1 MFHSYAEPN
10 SIACAMCSRGFKSSW
25 HLLSHVQSEHRL
37 KLLHQTSTSPSIGDQ
52 PNLDTQKRKKDA
64 SSVDL
69 SNSRSSP
76 FKRRSQNYSSDEE
89 TPSVDSKKSF
99 LVVTPE
105 VSLASKSLLVPI
117 SSSMDVQKHFLERK
131 LARSSTSPENKSAF
145 SRFHPNKEHIPVS
158 EILPYNSRVSYPTSH
173 YERGNFPTAVPVLRD
188 ISPVPT
194 PSQDVCSRRLRQL
207 AGQRFTDKG
216 LFLPGSSEQRSVET
230 SAFPRA
236 YGLTGTFP
244 MPSPTVPDLFQLNEC
259 LLCKKQFKFP
269 NALVGHYYEAHPC
282 DIPLLL
288 HRFSQ
293 ETSFRF
299 NPLAGQHFSMNLP
312 FSTNQHPN
320 RARESGYPTS
330 LENRKEESVSIFEDE
345 DLSLGERRKNDFTRS
360 TSNHHFGATES
371 TLIDDVFKQ
380 SVIRGRQEYSD
391 AYRITNSERKRN
403 VDFRGR
409 ELFCEESKELKER
422 ISNGTNH
429 VSPSSSLR
437 YKKQKLDTTAGENST
452 LFKSSRIYKNNTN
465 TDQIQ
470 TNFLQS
476 KDAQLQVQDENDL
489 NVDVKPDL
497 FTMTVTVPSESIP
510 MDSHQNR
517 TNREFESPASTSS
530 GTSTT
535 APPPSRKRND
545 TCEFCGKVAN
555 LLIEITHCLMRFL
568 IEPISKITFELLGVQ
583 KLQQPDCSQAI
594 TYWRETL
601 PMPPLPLRLCPIEQ
615 DHSTLEDSW
624 NSAWQWQSVI
634 WSLLVEKVFHI
645 FLWIPRKRR

>member
-1 MFHSYAEPN
+1 MFHLSTEPN
-10 SIACAMCSRGFKSSW
+10 SVACAMCSRSFESSW
-25 HLLSHVQSEHRL
+25 QLLSHVQSEHRL
-37 KLLHQTSTSPSIGDQ
+37 KLLHQISISPSIGDQ
-52 PNLDTQKRKKDA
+52 PNLIDLQKRKKDV

-76 FKRRSQNYSSDEE
+76 FKRRGQNYSSDEE
-89 TPSVDSKKSF
+89 APSVESRKSF
-99 LVVTPE
+99 RAVSPE
-105 VSLASKSLLVPI
+105 VSLASKSLLVPT
-117 SSSMDVQKHFLERK
+117 SGSMDVQKQFLERK
-131 LARSSTSPENKSAF
+131 LSRSSTSPENKSAF
-145 SRFHPNKEHIPVS
+145 SRFHPSKEHIPAS
-158 EILPYNSRVSYPTSH
+158 EILPFNSRVSYPAYH
-173 YERGNFPTAVPVLRD
+173 YERSNFPTAVPVLRD

-299 NPLAGQHFSMNLP
+299 NPLASQHFSMNLP
-312 FSTNQHPN
+312 FSTNQHPS
-320 RARESGYPTS
+320 RATRESGYPTS
-330 LENRKEESVSIFEDE
+330 LENRKEESVSLFEDE
-345 DLSLGERRKNDFTRS
+345 DLSLDERRKNDFFRS
-360 TSNHHFGATES
+360 TSNNHFGAAES

-380 SVIRGRQEYSD
+380 SLMRGSD
-391 AYRITNSERKRN
+391 AYRMTKSDRKRN

-422 ISNGTNH
+422 ISNGTSH
-429 VSPSSSLR
+429 VSPSPSLR
-437 YKKQKLDTTAGENST
+437 YKKQKLDTTAGENSVM
-452 LFKSSRIYKNNTN
+452 FKTSRIYKSNSNL
-465 TDQIQ
+465 DQIQ
-470 TNFLQS
+470 TNSSQS
-476 KDAQLQVQDENDL
+476 KDDHIQVQDENDL
-489 NVDVKPDL
+489 NVDVKPTL
-497 FTMTVTVPSESIP
+497 FTVTVTVPSESIP
-510 MDSHQNR
+510 MDSHQSR
-517 TNREFESPASTSS
+517 TSREFDSPASTSS

-545 TCEFCGKVAN
+545 TCEFCGKVDY
-555 LLIEITHCLMRFL
+555 LLIEITHCLMR
-568 IEPISKITFELLGVQ
+568 
-583 KLQQPDCSQAI
+583 
-594 TYWRETL
+594 
-601 PMPPLPLRLCPIEQ
+601 
-615 DHSTLEDSW
+615 
-624 NSAWQWQSVI
+624 
-634 WSLLVEKVFHI
+634 
-645 FLWIPRKRR
+645 